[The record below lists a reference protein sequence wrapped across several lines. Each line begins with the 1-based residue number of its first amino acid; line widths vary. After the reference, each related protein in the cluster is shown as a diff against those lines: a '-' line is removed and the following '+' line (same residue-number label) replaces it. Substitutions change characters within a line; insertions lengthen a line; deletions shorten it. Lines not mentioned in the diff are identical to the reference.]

1 MQPTSYNPN
10 GRREIKQAISTQ
22 QYFYLKAR
30 LQTIMQRDENASTNG
45 RYHIRSTY
53 FDNLSNKVLNE
64 KKEGY
69 LNRDK
74 YRVRIYNLS
83 DRVIHLERKS
93 KRNNL
98 TYKSKCTISKQEFE
112 KMQYGEIE
120 WMEHDHRSLL
130 QDLYR
135 EMKYSLLKPTCVV
148 DYERE
153 AFMFPYGNVRIT
165 FDSAVKSSIHNTN
178 MFDKHLPM
186 VNVLDHHTVILEV
199 KYDEYLPDIIRALLQ
214 SVDTH
219 AEAYSKYQLS
229 RMFG

>member
-1 MQPTSYNPN
+1 MQVTSYNPK
-10 GRREIKQAISTQ
+10 GRREIKQAISLRD
-22 QYFYLKAR
+22 YYLLRMR
-30 LQTIMQRDENASTNG
+30 LGAIMQRDKNASANG

-53 FDNLSNKVLNE
+53 FDNMANKSLNE

-83 DRVIHLERKS
+83 DAIIHLERKS

-98 TYKSKCTISKQEFE
+98 TFKSKCSISKIEFE
-112 KMQYGEIE
+112 NMRSGSID
-120 WMEHDHRSLL
+120 WMEQDKRELIR
-130 QDLYR
+130 DLYK
-135 EMKYSLLKPTCVV
+135 EMSYHLLKPVCVV

-153 AFMFPYGNVRIT
+153 AFVFPYGNVRIT

-178 MFDKHLPM
+178 MFNKHLPM
-186 VNVLDHHTVILEV
+186 VDVLEPNIVILEV
-199 KYDEYLPDIIRALLQ
+199 KYDEYLPDMIRMLLQ
-214 SVDTH
+214 TVDTH

-229 RMFG
+229 RMYG

>member
-1 MQPTSYNPN
+1 MQPTSYNPK
-10 GRREIKQAISTQ
+10 GRREIKQAISAQ
-22 QYFYLKAR
+22 QYFYLKMR
-30 LQTIMQRDENASTNG
+30 LQSIMQRDDNASSNG
-45 RYHIRSTY
+45 RYHIRSAY
-53 FDNLSNKVLNE
+53 FDNFSNKVLNE

-83 DRVIHLERKS
+83 DRIIHLERKS

-98 TYKSKCTISKQEFE
+98 TFKSKCSITKHEYE
-112 KMQYGEIE
+112 KMQYGEID
-120 WMEHDHRSLL
+120 WMEQDHRALIR
-130 QDLYR
+130 DLYK
-135 EMKYSLLKPTCVV
+135 EMNYSLLKPTCVV

-153 AFMFPYGNVRIT
+153 AFIFPYGNVRIT
-165 FDSAVKSSIHNTN
+165 FDSAIKSSVHNTN
-178 MFDKHLPM
+178 IFSKNLPM
-186 VNVLDHHTVILEV
+186 VGVLDPNTVILEV
-199 KYDEYLPDIIRALLQ
+199 KYDEFLPDVIRALLQ